1 MPNARTPQALSL
13 PPWHYLHRLSSVP
26 TAAPQD
32 RAGPPAFSPPPSNAG
47 LSMGPEWP
55 AHTGTTGPPSL
66 QTSQG
71 SHEVSG
77 LGPDAMGRFSAIWP
91 LPASL
96 PPLGLHRGSL
106 PSHLQDLCWPSTEP
120 SSLLFVNSSPRL
132 RLRCC
137 LLRKPSL
144 TPTPCSHPAKFSCG
158 ICEYFCHGRRYF
170 VCVHLL
176 CLNTVGEGV
185 LTAENHV
192 SHVPC
197 QLWLLVRSR
206 RWEAMAGGWG
216 QWGGRSGGIS

>member
-1 MPNARTPQALSL
+1 MPNARTCQALSL

-26 TAAPQD
+26 TVAPQD

-66 QTSQG
+66 QTFQG

-77 LGPDAMGRFSAIWP
+77 LGPDTTGRFSVIWP

-120 SSLLFVNSSPRL
+120 SSLLLVNSSPGFVLGAASSGSPRL
-132 RLRCC
+132 PPPHAVTL
-137 LLRKPSL
+137 PSSL
-144 TPTPCSHPAKFSCG
+144 VASGNNSVRVVAILCAFICSAS
-158 ICEYFCHGRRYF
+158 I
-170 VCVHLL
+170 
-176 CLNTVGEGV
+176 
-185 LTAENHV
+185 
-192 SHVPC
+192 
-197 QLWLLVRSR
+197 LW
-206 RWEAMAGGWG
+206 GKGC
-216 QWGGRSGGIS
+216 